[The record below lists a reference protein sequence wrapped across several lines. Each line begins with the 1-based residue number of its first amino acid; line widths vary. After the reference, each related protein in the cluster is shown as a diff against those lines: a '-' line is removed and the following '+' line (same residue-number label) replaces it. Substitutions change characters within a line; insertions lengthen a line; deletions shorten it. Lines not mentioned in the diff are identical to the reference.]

1 MNDPM
6 LKIAVCNHRNNS
18 KYKNQEK
25 PWSYIKDRNR
35 RPIRTTETAEEYP
48 KLPKEK
54 RDELKDHGGFVGG
67 WLKGGI
73 RKNGN
78 VISRCIG
85 ALDADNIGAD
95 DDFLG
100 ITRKALE
107 GVEYFIYSTHKH
119 RPEAPRYR
127 IVILFDREVSEDEYP
142 ALMRM
147 VARQIGMDF
156 FDDSTYQLLGTEGW
170 SADRLLAPVCGKRQR
185 DVKPDP
191 RQRHDHRGEE
201 LLL

>member
-67 WLKGGI
+67 WLKGGV

-78 VISRCIG
+78 EVCPAKWKPG
-85 ALDADNIGAD
+85 AKTLKP
-95 DDFLG
+95 G
-100 ITRKALE
+100 IDL
-107 GVEYFIYSTHKH
+107 V
-119 RPEAPRYR
+119 
-127 IVILFDREVSEDEYP
+127 
-142 ALMRM
+142 
-147 VARQIGMDF
+147 
-156 FDDSTYQLLGTEGW
+156 
-170 SADRLLAPVCGKRQR
+170 GKI
-185 DVKPDP
+185 
-191 RQRHDHRGEE
+191 
-201 LLL
+201 